1 MGKQPLPRPGE
12 PHGTVS
18 TVSKLHRSADVRRV
32 AKHDMSL
39 HITLQSTQVRKQQI
53 LRRHEIANFEHN
65 RPEVLVILGNRHQLA
80 QVEQL
85 GLVPQCMVQVP

>member
-1 MGKQPLPRPGE
+1 MSKRTLPRPRK
-12 PHGTVS
+12 PQRTVS
-18 TVSKLHRSADVRRV
+18 TVSELHRSADVRRV

-65 RPEVLVILGNRHQLA
+65 RSEVLVVFGNR
-80 QVEQL
+80 
-85 GLVPQCMVQVP
+85 